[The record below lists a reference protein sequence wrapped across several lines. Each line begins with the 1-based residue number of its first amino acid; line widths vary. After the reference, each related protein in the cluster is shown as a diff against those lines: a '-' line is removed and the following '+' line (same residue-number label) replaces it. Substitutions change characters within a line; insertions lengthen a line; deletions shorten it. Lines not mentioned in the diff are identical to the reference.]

1 MSSLSLED
9 RRGYLTLVIFC
20 QKEGR
25 LVVRKTEGIR
35 EWHDCLELFLA
46 RSKTAEEVKMES
58 TEMFWDRAVK
68 SDEVKSRD
76 TTGED
81 EGIRIVVTFLLQ
93 LVYTHIGIYL

>member
-1 MSSLSLED
+1 MSLED